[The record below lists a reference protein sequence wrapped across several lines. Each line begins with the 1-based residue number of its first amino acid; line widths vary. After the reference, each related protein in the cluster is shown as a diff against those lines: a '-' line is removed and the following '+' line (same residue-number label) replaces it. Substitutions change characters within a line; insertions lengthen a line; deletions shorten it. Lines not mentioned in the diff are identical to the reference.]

1 MCLFCKIINNEIINS
16 KNKLNEIEEN
26 NECYTIKNLK
36 VNGRDIM
43 SLGYKN
49 KEVGEV
55 LNYLLEI
62 VIEDYTLNKKD
73 VLIKKIKIYIFNKK
87 NHFLLNEIII
97 YFFLIL

>member
-1 MCLFCKIINNEIINS
+1 MLFIFY
-16 KNKLNEIEEN
+16 
-26 NECYTIKNLK
+26 NECYIIKNLK

-73 VLIKKIKIYIFNKK
+73 VLIKKIK
-87 NHFLLNEIII
+87 EI
-97 YFFLIL
+97 

>member
-1 MCLFCKIINNEIINS
+1 
-16 KNKLNEIEEN
+16 
-26 NECYTIKNLK
+26 
-36 VNGRDIM
+36 M

-73 VLIKKIKIYIFNKK
+73 VLIKKIK
-87 NHFLLNEIII
+87 EI
-97 YFFLIL
+97 